1 MKNDVNLDLITS
13 YMANND
19 LTSVDFCKKCNI
31 SPQDLELIFTGSLDF
46 DLIILFKIARL
57 LSLETHELF
66 NK

>member
-31 SPQDLELIFTGSLDF
+31 SPQDLELIFAGSLDF
-46 DLIILFKIARL
+46 DLIALFKIAHAL
-57 LSLETHELF
+57 NIKIHEIF
-66 NK
+66 ND

>member
-31 SPQDLELIFTGSLDF
+31 SPQDLELIFAGSLDF
-46 DLIILFKIARL
+46 DLIVLFKIARL
-57 LSLETHELF
+57 LSLEIHKLF